1 MLLERRFSE
10 LIQKGRIIEG
20 TALLYGEVATG
31 APFPERF
38 EAGAFQPL
46 GDIPFTVQ
54 HDRRRIIARNGG
66 GGLELQDTT
75 ESLKI
80 RAKLLET
87 REAQDAHL
95 MISNG
100 LLRGLSIEFYP
111 TSESQ
116 ENGVRVLS
124 KAVLTTISAV
134 DDPAYDGSHI
144 EARQLRGSFLR
155 ARVPWGKTLG
165 CECHRSANCKRVKF
179 SEGAFDET
187 LDDEENEVL
196 AIIGNYQGA
205 IASRKRGSLVLKS
218 TSRGLEI
225 DLKDTANT
233 DAARMLAEQ
242 AREVPIFARPVFAEP
257 SEFVETG
264 TGENAIAT
272 YKKARLRAIL
282 LGPTDVS
289 EGWTPIEIG
298 LPPPRRRHRKVG
310 RLWL

>member
-1 MLLERRFSE
+1 MATFRLRSSTTGDESSP
-10 LIQKGRIIEG
+10 G
-20 TALLYGEVATG
+20 TAA
-31 APFPERF
+31 A
-38 EAGAFQPL
+38 
-46 GDIPFTVQ
+46 
-54 HDRRRIIARNGG
+54 
-66 GGLELQDTT
+66 GLEIQDTT

-155 ARVPWGKTLG
+155 ARVPWNTRLG
-165 CECHRSANCKRVKF
+165 CECHRGNCKRVKF

>member
-10 LIQKGRIIEG
+10 LIQKGRTIEG
-20 TALLYGEVATG
+20 TALRYGEVATG

-38 EAGAFQPL
+38 EPGAFSPI

-54 HDRRRIIARNGG
+54 HDRSRIIARNGG
-66 GGLELQDTT
+66 GGLDIEDTT

-124 KAVLTTISAV
+124 RAVLTTISAV
-134 DDPAYDGSHI
+134 DDPAYSGSEI

-155 ARVPWGKTLG
+155 ARVPWGNTRLG
-165 CECHRSANCKRVKF
+165 CGCRRRELASKVRF
-179 SEGAFDET
+179 SE
-187 LDDEENEVL
+187 DDL
-196 AIIGNYQGA
+196 STRRWMILII
-205 IASRKRGSLVLKS
+205 RS
-218 TSRGLEI
+218 TSNRW
-225 DLKDTANT
+225 
-233 DAARMLAEQ
+233 
-242 AREVPIFARPVFAEP
+242 
-257 SEFVETG
+257 
-264 TGENAIAT
+264 
-272 YKKARLRAIL
+272 RLSKVR
-282 LGPTDVS
+282 
-289 EGWTPIEIG
+289 W
-298 LPPPRRRHRKVG
+298 LPGGADRWFSQIH
-310 RLWL
+310 

>member
-155 ARVPWGKTLG
+155 ARVPWNTRLG
-165 CECHRSANCKRVKF
+165 CGCVKGACRKVRF
-179 SEGAFDET
+179 SEDVFDQT
-187 LDDEENEVL
+187 LDNPNNEVL
-196 AIIGNYQGA
+196 AIVGDFKGA
-205 IASRKRGSLVLKS
+205 VASRRRGSLVLTK
-218 TSRGLEI
+218 TKNGLEI
-225 DLKDTANT
+225 DLKDTANS
-233 DAARMLAEQ
+233 DVARDLAEQ
-242 AREVPIFARPVFAEP
+242 AKTVEIFARPVFVDAVQTE
-257 SEFVETG
+257 SGDVA
-264 TGENAIAT
+264 NVSS
-272 YKKARLRAIL
+272 ARLRAIL
-282 LGPTDVS
+282 LGPSTEP

>member
-10 LIQKGRIIEG
+10 LIQKGRTIEG
-20 TALLYGEVATG
+20 TALRYGEVATG

-155 ARVPWGKTLG
+155 ARVPWNTRLG
-165 CECHRSANCKRVKF
+165 CECHRGNCKRVKF

>member
-10 LIQKGRIIEG
+10 LIQKGRTIEG
-20 TALLYGEVATG
+20 IALRYGEVATG

-38 EAGAFQPL
+38 EAGAFSPI

-66 GGLELQDTT
+66 GGLEIQDTT

-155 ARVPWGKTLG
+155 ARVPWNTRLG
-165 CECHRSANCKRVKF
+165 CECHRGNCKRVKF

>member
-1 MLLERRFSE
+1 MLLERRFSG
-10 LIQKGRIIEG
+10 LIQKGRTIEG
-20 TALLYGEVATG
+20 TALRYGEVATS

-38 EAGAFQPL
+38 EPGAFSPI

-66 GGLELQDTT
+66 GGLEIQDTT
-75 ESLKI
+75 EDLKI

-100 LLRGLSIEFYP
+100 LLRGLSIEFY
-111 TSESQ
+111 SLQESQ
-116 ENGVRVLS
+116 DEGVRVLS

-155 ARVPWGKTLG
+155 ARVPWNTRLG
-165 CECHRSANCKRVKF
+165 CECHRGNCKRVKF

-187 LDDEENEVL
+187 LDDQEGEVL
-196 AIIGNYQGA
+196 AIIGNYRGA

-257 SEFVETG
+257 SEFVESG
-264 TGENAIAT
+264 DIAT

-289 EGWTPIEIG
+289 EGWTPVEIAG
-298 LPPPRRRHRKVG
+298 PPPTAKA
-310 RLWL
+310 

>member
-1 MLLERRFSE
+1 MLLELRYSE
-10 LIQKGRIIEG
+10 LRQAGRSIYG
-20 TALLYGEVATG
+20 TAVVYNEVATG
-31 APFPERF
+31 APSPERF
-38 EAGAFQPL
+38 LPGAFSPI

-66 GGLELQDTT
+66 GGLEIQDTT

-134 DDPAYDGSHI
+134 DDPAFSGSHI

-155 ARVPWGKTLG
+155 ARVPWNTRLG
-165 CECHRSANCKRVKF
+165 CECHRGNCKRVKF

-289 EGWTPIEIG
+289 EGWSPIEIG

>member
-10 LIQKGRIIEG
+10 LIQKGRTVEG

-38 EAGAFQPL
+38 EPGAFSPI

-66 GGLELQDTT
+66 GGLEIQDTT

-111 TSESQ
+111 TSERQ
-116 ENGVRVLS
+116 EQGVRVLS

-134 DDPAYDGSHI
+134 DDPAYDSSHI

-155 ARVPWGKTLG
+155 ARVPWNTRLG
-165 CECHRSANCKRVKF
+165 CECHRGNCKRVKF

-289 EGWTPIEIG
+289 EGWSPVEIAG
-298 LPPPRRRHRKVG
+298 PPPRRRHRKVG

>member
-10 LIQKGRIIEG
+10 LIQKGRTIEG
-20 TALLYGEVATG
+20 TALRYGEVATG

-38 EAGAFQPL
+38 EPGAFSPI

-100 LLRGLSIEFYP
+100 LLRGLSIEFYALQ
-111 TSESQ
+111 ESQ
-116 ENGVRVLS
+116 DEGVRVLS

-155 ARVPWGKTLG
+155 ARVSL
-165 CECHRSANCKRVKF
+165 EY
-179 SEGAFDET
+179 AF
-187 LDDEENEVL
+187 
-196 AIIGNYQGA
+196 
-205 IASRKRGSLVLKS
+205 
-218 TSRGLEI
+218 
-225 DLKDTANT
+225 
-233 DAARMLAEQ
+233 
-242 AREVPIFARPVFAEP
+242 
-257 SEFVETG
+257 
-264 TGENAIAT
+264 
-272 YKKARLRAIL
+272 RL
-282 LGPTDVS
+282 
-289 EGWTPIEIG
+289 
-298 LPPPRRRHRKVG
+298 
-310 RLWL
+310 

>member
-10 LIQKGRIIEG
+10 LIQKGKTIEG
-20 TALLYGEVATG
+20 TALRYGEVATG

-38 EAGAFQPL
+38 EPGAFSPI

-54 HDRRRIIARNGG
+54 HDRSRIIARTGG
-66 GGLELQDTT
+66 GGLDIEDTT

-100 LLRGLSIEFYP
+100 LLRGLSIEFYANFR
-111 TSESQ
+111 ESQ
-116 ENGVRVLS
+116 DMNGVRVLS
-124 KAVLTTISAV
+124 RAVLTTISAV
-134 DDPAYDGSHI
+134 DDPAYSGSEI

-165 CECHRSANCKRVKF
+165 CECHRGNCKRVKF
-179 SEGAFDET
+179 SEGSFDET
-187 LDDEENEVL
+187 LDDEESEVL
-196 AIIGNYQGA
+196 AIIGNYRGA

-233 DAARMLAEQ
+233 DAARSLAEQ
-242 AREVPIFARPVFAEP
+242 AKTMPIYARPVFAEP

-264 TGENAIAT
+264 DIAT

-298 LPPPRRRHRKVG
+298 PPPPRRRHRKVG

>member
-10 LIQKGRIIEG
+10 LIQKGRTIEG
-20 TALLYGEVATG
+20 TALRYGEVATG

-38 EAGAFQPL
+38 EAGAFSPI

-66 GGLELQDTT
+66 GGLEIQDTT

-155 ARVPWGKTLG
+155 ARVPWNTRLG
-165 CECHRSANCKRVKF
+165 CECHRGNCKRVKF

-205 IASRKRGSLVLKS
+205 IASRKRGSLVSSPLRAAWKS
-218 TSRGLEI
+218 TLKTQQTQMLPGCWQSKRGRFLS
-225 DLKDTANT
+225 LRVLSLLSLQSSWK
-233 DAARMLAEQ
+233 LEQ
-242 AREVPIFARPVFAEP
+242 ARMR
-257 SEFVETG
+257 
-264 TGENAIAT
+264 
-272 YKKARLRAIL
+272 
-282 LGPTDVS
+282 
-289 EGWTPIEIG
+289 
-298 LPPPRRRHRKVG
+298 
-310 RLWL
+310 